1 MEDDNSTPPMQK
13 ILIVEDEPDVA
24 DLVSFNLE
32 RAGFQIAVA
41 HDGLIGLQMA
51 LVEKPDLSLLDL
63 MMPGLDGIEVLRR
76 LRESEACKAVPV
88 IMLSARTQQD
98 EIDDGLSLGAAD
110 YLVKPVESKAVIAS
124 VERLLPLRPT
134 ESSFI

>member
-1 MEDDNSTPPMQK
+1 MPR
-13 ILIVEDEPDVA
+13 ILIADDDPMIIRLLEIVLRQKGYDVITA
-24 DLVSFNLE
+24 DDGVQALAAALSQNPDLVIL
-32 RAGFQIAVA
+32 
-41 HDGLIGLQMA
+41 DG
-51 LVEKPDLSLLDL
+51 

-98 EIDDGLSLGAAD
+98 EIDDGLSLGTAD

-134 ESSFI
+134 